1 MTRRRL
7 LTLVSIAVL
16 VVGLAVAGFAWQR
29 RAAALPD
36 AERGVRVKLALPG
49 ARETAHLVRE
59 ADGRYVFHMT
69 DDAGNQLALRPEQLA
84 ARLYE
89 QEDGR
94 DWIAALLN
102 ISTPAG
108 IAWVAV
114 GLLGQFIFAGRM
126 IVQWL
131 HSERVGRSEVPPIFW
146 WMSLIG
152 SIMLL
157 VYFGWRVDIV
167 GILGQGLGFVIY
179 LRNLMLIAGAGG
191 DELADE

>member
-1 MTRRRL
+1 MTRRRRFTL
-7 LTLVSIAVL
+7 LAVAVL
-16 VVGLAVAGFAWQR
+16 FVGLAVAGYAWQR
-29 RAAALPD
+29 RAAAPPD

-49 ARETAHLVRE
+49 ARESARLVRE
-59 ADGRYVFHMT
+59 ADGRYVFLMT
-69 DDAGNQLALRPEQLA
+69 DDAGNRVALPPEELAE
-84 ARLYE
+84 RLYE
-89 QEDGR
+89 QSDRR
-94 DWIAALLN
+94 DWFSALLN

-108 IAWVAV
+108 LAWVAL
-114 GLLGQFIFAGRM
+114 GLLGQLIFAGRM

-157 VYFGWRVDIV
+157 VYFGWRVDVV
-167 GILGQGLGFVIY
+167 GILGQGLGFVVY

-191 DELADE
+191 DETE